1 MQVSTRTADYLVDV
15 IALRRLVGPVLA
27 PVFADTKVSTS
38 SVRLIGCIAIPLMF
52 S

>member
-1 MQVSTRTADYLVDV
+1 MQVSIRTADYLVDV

-38 SVRLIGCIAIPLMF
+38 NGFIGCIAIPLMF
-52 S
+52 F